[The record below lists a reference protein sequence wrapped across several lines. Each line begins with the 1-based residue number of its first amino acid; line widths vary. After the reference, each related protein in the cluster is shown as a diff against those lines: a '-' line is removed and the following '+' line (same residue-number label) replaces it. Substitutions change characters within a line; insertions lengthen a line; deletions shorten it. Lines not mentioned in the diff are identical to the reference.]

1 MFWGRTARVYDQYSE
16 LMSKENNLKEKFKI
30 ALISTEKAI
39 SGDYLKENIKNK
51 KTKNDLNYFEIESLN
66 SKEEFVKYRAESDS
80 RALLKKFSNEKIF
93 KSNYPKNTACK
104 SLYEFSEK
112 VRCELL
118 GSEMLKG
125 TKLNF
130 LENYE
135 KTLSKIKIEH
145 IKNKEDVKISE
156 AFEFYILKNFFKIN
170 LNNDCEKILSFWH
183 DDFKQAFDSYIH
195 FLKDNLQNQKKYN
208 SKVSEILKDM
218 DLFDNNDETHN
229 KNEDHDN
236 ENNSDTNQENQE
248 QRSDNDESSQES
260 AEDNQGIDTDY
271 DFTEHQLEDNL
282 VDTDSEKE
290 NSENLMQKIKS
301 DSSDLEYKVY
311 TNEFDEV
318 AKAENLESLE
328 EILKL
333 RKNLDQQLV
342 SFQDLITKLAN
353 KLQRQLLASQKRAW
367 EFDLEEG
374 LLDTSKL
381 TRVIIDPYS
390 SLSFKK
396 EKDYEFKDT
405 VVTLLIDNSGSM
417 RGRPITIAAICA
429 DILSRTLERCSVKVE
444 ILGFTTKNWK
454 GGQSR
459 ESWNK
464 NNKPKSPGRLND
476 LRHIIYK
483 SADIQW
489 RISKNNLGL
498 MLKEGLLKENIDG
511 EAINWAFNR
520 LKKRKEERKILMV
533 ISDGAPVDDST
544 LSVNSGD
551 FLEKHLKKTVKYV
564 ENKSDI
570 EILAI
575 GIGHDVSR
583 YYSKAI
589 KITDVQ
595 ELGDVMIEQLSGL
608 FVNKKKLH

>member
-1 MFWGRTARVYDQYSE
+1 
-16 LMSKENNLKEKFKI
+16 MSKENNIKEKFKI
-30 ALISTEKAI
+30 ALISTEKVI
-39 SGDYLKENIKNK
+39 SDDYLIKIKKSKNVKKNI
-51 KTKNDLNYFEIESLN
+51 DYFEIDTLN
-66 SKEEFVKYRAESDS
+66 SKNEFVKYRAESDS
-80 RALLKKFSNEKIF
+80 RALLKKFSNQEIF
-93 KSNYPKNTACK
+93 KSNYPRNIACK

-112 VRCELL
+112 IRCELL

-130 LENYE
+130 LENY
-135 KTLSKIKIEH
+135 KNTLSKIKIEN
-145 IKNKEDVKISE
+145 IKSKEDVKISE
-156 AFEFYILKNFFKIN
+156 AFEIYILKNFFNLN
-170 LNNDCEKILSFWH
+170 LNNNCEKILSYWQK
-183 DDFKQAFDSYIH
+183 DLKNAFDKH
-195 FLKDNLQNQKKYN
+195 MQFFKENLQNQKIYN
-208 SKVSEILKDM
+208 SKISEILKDM
-218 DLFDNNDETHN
+218 DLFESNDETQN
-229 KNEDHDN
+229 NNEDQDDTN
-236 ENNSDTNQENQE
+236 KSENNQENQD
-248 QRSDNDESSQES
+248 QNSDQDQSSQETQD
-260 AEDNQGIDTDY
+260 ENQSIDTEY
-271 DFTEHQLEDNL
+271 DFSEHQLEENL
-282 VDTDSEKE
+282 SDTDTEKE
-290 NSENLMQKIKS
+290 NSENLMQKINNS
-301 DSSDLEYKVY
+301 SSDLEYKIFT
-311 TNEFDEV
+311 TNFDEI
-318 AKAENLESLE
+318 AKAENLEGLD
-328 EILKL
+328 EIIKL

-429 DILSRTLERCSVKVE
+429 DILSRTLERCLVKVE

-459 ESWNK
+459 EYWNK
-464 NNKPKSPGRLND
+464 NGKPKSPGRLND

-483 SADIQW
+483 SADTQW

-511 EAINWAFNR
+511 EAINWAFGR

-551 FLEKHLKKTVKYV
+551 FLEKHLKKTVKHI
-564 ENKSDI
+564 ENRGDV

-608 FVNKKKLH
+608 FVNKKKLN

>member
-1 MFWGRTARVYDQYSE
+1 
-16 LMSKENNLKEKFKI
+16 MSKENNIKEKFKI

-39 SGDYLKENIKNK
+39 SGNYLKKNSKIEK
-51 KTKNDLNYFEIESLN
+51 KSNSLNYLEIDTLN
-66 SKEEFVKYRAESDS
+66 SKEEFIKYRAESDS
-80 RALLKKFSNEKIF
+80 RGLKKKFSDEDIYKL
-93 KSNYPKNTACK
+93 NYPKNPSCN

-112 VRCELL
+112 IRCELL
-118 GSEMLKG
+118 GSKMLKG
-125 TKLNF
+125 SKVNF
-130 LENYE
+130 IENY
-135 KTLSKIKIEH
+135 KNTFSKIKTDH
-145 IKNKEDVKISE
+145 IKNKDDVKISLAFELYILKKVFNLNINKDCEKVLSYWYKELNE
-156 AFEFYILKNFFKIN
+156 AFENYIQFFQ
-170 LNNDCEKILSFWH
+170 E
-183 DDFKQAFDSYIH
+183 
-195 FLKDNLQNQKKYN
+195 NLQNQNEYN
-208 SKVSEILKDM
+208 SKISEILKNM
-218 DLFDNNDETHN
+218 DLFENNDETKN
-229 KNEDHDN
+229 NNENQDNED
-236 ENNSDTNQENQE
+236 ESSNNNENQE
-248 QRSDNDESSQES
+248 QNSDQDQSPQETK
-260 AEDNQGIDTDY
+260 EDSKSVDADY
-271 DFTEHQLEDNL
+271 DFSEHQLEENLIDKDN
-282 VDTDSEKE
+282 EKE
-290 NSENLMQKIKS
+290 SSENLMQKVNRRSS
-301 DSSDLEYKVY
+301 DSEYKIF
-311 TNEFDEV
+311 TTKFDEI
-318 AKAENLESLE
+318 AKAENLESKDE
-328 EILKL
+328 VIKL
-333 RKNLDQQLV
+333 RKNLDQQLI

-381 TRVIIDPYS
+381 TRVVIDPYS

-459 ESWNK
+459 ENWNK
-464 NNKPKSPGRLND
+464 NGKPKTPGRLND

-483 SADIQW
+483 SADTQW

-551 FLEKHLKKTVKYV
+551 FLEKHLKKTVKYI
-564 ENKSDI
+564 ENKGDI

-608 FVNKKKLH
+608 FVNKDKLH

>member
-1 MFWGRTARVYDQYSE
+1 
-16 LMSKENNLKEKFKI
+16 MSKENNIKEKFKI
-30 ALISTEKAI
+30 ALISTEKVI
-39 SGDYLKENIKNK
+39 SDDYLIKNK
-51 KTKNDLNYFEIESLN
+51 KSKNVKKNIDYFEIDTLN
-66 SKEEFVKYRAESDS
+66 SRNEFVKYRAESDS
-80 RALLKKFSNEKIF
+80 RALLKKFSNEEIF
-93 KSNYPKNTACK
+93 KSNYPRNIACK

-112 VRCELL
+112 IRCELL

-135 KTLSKIKIEH
+135 NTLSKIKIEN
-145 IKNKEDVKISE
+145 IKSKEDVKISE
-156 AFEFYILKNFFKIN
+156 AFEIYILKNFFNLN
-170 LNNDCEKILSFWH
+170 LNNNCEKILSYWQK
-183 DDFKQAFDSYIH
+183 DLKNAFDKH
-195 FLKDNLQNQKKYN
+195 VQFFKENLQNQKIYN
-208 SKVSEILKDM
+208 SKISEILKDM
-218 DLFDNNDETHN
+218 DLFESNDETQN
-229 KNEDHDN
+229 NNEDQDDAN
-236 ENNSDTNQENQE
+236 KSQNNQENQD
-248 QRSDNDESSQES
+248 QNSDQDQSSQETQD
-260 AEDNQGIDTDY
+260 ENQGIDTEY
-271 DFTEHQLEDNL
+271 DFSEHQLEENL
-282 VDTDSEKE
+282 SDTDTEKE
-290 NSENLMQKIKS
+290 NSENLMQKINNS
-301 DSSDLEYKVY
+301 SSDLEYKIFT
-311 TNEFDEV
+311 TNFDEI
-318 AKAENLESLE
+318 AKAENLEGLD
-328 EILKL
+328 EIIKL

-459 ESWNK
+459 EYWNK
-464 NNKPKSPGRLND
+464 NGKPKSPGRLND

-483 SADIQW
+483 SADTQW

-511 EAINWAFNR
+511 EAINWAFGR

-551 FLEKHLKKTVKYV
+551 FLEKHLKKTVKYI
-564 ENKSDI
+564 ENKGDV

-608 FVNKKKLH
+608 FVNKKKLN